1 MAPLAIGRQI
11 PVHVE
16 LGKAEVVAKLTARL
30 LVENTRAKATF
41 SGGAKPAI
49 TQTSPCTMHIAL
61 GSQAQLLVFP
71 VPVVG
76 SQYKAR
82 LARQSSYIEVDV
94 PVAIPAI
101 ENLEGMKLDPFPI
114 VRTGEGALATWNM
127 HRVNLDQLPMLN
139 TENPMLERWFNT
151 HASTLFSE
159 REGKMKRRERNMVP
173 DTLTYLKDTIHYIL
187 NKVAGLPNGLPKRV
201 FALRDNATNDF
212 DTIFFV
218 RGLRYDLSC
227 HTVVCDAYVLP
238 LFPEFMVTLRPWFAG
253 LVNSDITN
261 TRTYEGES
269 ATWKQLL
276 PAMVE
281 RCRATWTHGASCE
294 YVAKGRIPLSTEV
307 NGGDPLCS
315 CGRGKDVAGMQ
326 EVDVWRPFAPFVTR
340 IALSPLFA
348 TSYMEHLARQC
359 KRCDKTGSDVKQCNR
374 CKAVMY
380 CSKACQRADWKS
392 HKPACATVSRK

>member
-1 MAPLAIGRQI
+1 M
-11 PVHVE
+11 
-16 LGKAEVVAKLTARL
+16 
-30 LVENTRAKATF
+30 
-41 SGGAKPAI
+41 
-49 TQTSPCTMHIAL
+49 
-61 GSQAQLLVFP
+61 
-71 VPVVG
+71 
-76 SQYKAR
+76 
-82 LARQSSYIEVDV
+82 

-201 FALRDNATNDF
+201 FALRDNATNDS

-238 LFPEFMVTLRPWFAG
+238 LFPEFMVTLRPWFSG
-253 LVNSDITN
+253 LVNSEITN
-261 TRTYEGES
+261 TRTFEGES
-269 ATWKQLL
+269 AAWKQLL

-281 RCRATWTHGASCE
+281 RCRATWTHGVNCG

-315 CGRGKDVAGMQ
+315 CGRGKDVEGMR
-326 EVDVWRPFAPFVTR
+326 EVAVWAPFAPFVTR

-348 TSYMEHLARQC
+348 ASYMEHVLPRITARAWYSTDAGGIVPISLPGVNPLVGPPPAKLARQC
-359 KRCDKTGSDVKQCNR
+359 KRCDKTGPDVKR
-374 CKAVMY
+374 CSRCGAVMY
-380 CSKACQRADWKS
+380 CSKTCQRADWKS
-392 HKPACATVSRK
+392 HKPACATVARK